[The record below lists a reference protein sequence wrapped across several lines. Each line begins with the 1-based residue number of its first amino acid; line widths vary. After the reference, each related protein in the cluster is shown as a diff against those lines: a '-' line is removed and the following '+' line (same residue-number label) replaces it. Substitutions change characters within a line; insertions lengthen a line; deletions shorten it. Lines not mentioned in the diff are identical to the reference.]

1 MEEDISKCVINA
13 SEDAISEDEVI
24 ENNWTFVITA
34 GDISCTKN
42 NGADISDNYSEQGS
56 DSGSSIV
63 VIDSPVVLSY
73 DLHPVLGM
81 YIGCFISFN
90 SNFTFFRIFHYS
102 GHTIHQELLQN
113 VEEQAESFDV
123 SDNISYTSHQS
134 SNNEFLKECSPY
146 EEMEQPDTWD
156 CDHESDQPGDGGVV
170 EFKIM
175 TNNLVCPSIQL
186 LDELGKQTPMIL
198 TENNIEINT
207 NLESVENEKIILKD
221 FIPAEKSDTT
231 IICDVTCPKH
241 HQSRLINNLW

>member
-63 VIDSPVVLSY
+63 VIDSPVVPSY

-90 SNFTFFRIFHYS
+90 SNFTF
-102 GHTIHQELLQN
+102 
-113 VEEQAESFDV
+113 
-123 SDNISYTSHQS
+123 
-134 SNNEFLKECSPY
+134 C
-146 EEMEQPDTWD
+146 
-156 CDHESDQPGDGGVV
+156 
-170 EFKIM
+170 
-175 TNNLVCPSIQL
+175 
-186 LDELGKQTPMIL
+186 
-198 TENNIEINT
+198 
-207 NLESVENEKIILKD
+207 
-221 FIPAEKSDTT
+221 
-231 IICDVTCPKH
+231 
-241 HQSRLINNLW
+241 